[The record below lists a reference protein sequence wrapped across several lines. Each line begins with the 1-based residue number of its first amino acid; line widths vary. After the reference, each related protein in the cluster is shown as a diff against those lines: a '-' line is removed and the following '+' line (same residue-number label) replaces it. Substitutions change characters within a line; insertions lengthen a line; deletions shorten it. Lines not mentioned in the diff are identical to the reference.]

1 MKILLATRNK
11 NKINEIMN
19 RFSSVKGIEY
29 LSLSDFK
36 DIPEIEETGI
46 TFIENA
52 LIKAVAV
59 SRLTGMISLADD
71 SGLVVDSLDGRPG
84 IYSARYA
91 GEAAT
96 DMDRNMKLLDEMKGI
111 ESRSA
116 RFICAIAIATPE
128 GKTFTVEGKCEG
140 KITEELK
147 GNGGFG
153 YDPIFFIPEKSVTMA
168 ELSLDEKNRI
178 SHRAK
183 ALAEAEKIIRRL
195 VPDR

>member
-11 NKINEIMN
+11 NKRNEIMN